1 MPRILVVED
10 NAAVRYI
17 VVRLLA
23 TAGYDVTETAT
34 AKDALQAWH
43 EGGIDLVLTDVS
55 LPDMNGFEMILQIGA
70 RAPGYP
76 IIAMSGAGDRELLE
90 VLHRTELDPVPIL
103 QKPFSPDALVNA
115 IARVLK
121 RPDQHRA

>member
-55 LPDMNGFEMILQIGA
+55 LPDMNGFEMILQIRA
-70 RAPGYP
+70 HAPGYP
-76 IIAMSGAGDRELLE
+76 IIAMSGRETGNCSRCYIGLSW
-90 VLHRTELDPVPIL
+90 I
-103 QKPFSPDALVNA
+103 PFPSSKSHSALT
-115 IARVLK
+115 
-121 RPDQHRA
+121 P